1 MARTP
6 KIGEDRREQII
17 DAAMRVFGQKGFAKA
32 TNKDIAREAG
42 ITAGLIYHYFKSK
55 EDLLGVVIEE
65 RSPLQLLT
73 SLPAQTFALPPE
85 QFFRFLLIRVLNFVE
100 EEQFVSLLRVVLSEA
115 LHGDNEYFLQVAPMI
130 LQRALGFI
138 ERYLTAQIASG
149 AIRQGDTRLA
159 AQVLL
164 GSMIGFVLRRQVLRD
179 ALALQYTHEEIVEA
193 IVDTG
198 LKGLSPR

>member
-6 KIGEDRREQII
+6 KIVEDRREQII
-17 DAAMRVFGQKGFAKA
+17 DAAMRAFAQKGFAKA

-55 EDLLGVVIEE
+55 EDLLGAVIEE

-73 SLPAQTFALPPE
+73 ALPAQAFELPPE
-85 QFFRFLLIRVLNFVE
+85 QFFRFLLIRVLNIVE
-100 EEQFVSLLRVVLSEA
+100 EEKFVSLLRVVVSEA
-115 LHGDNEYFLQVAPMI
+115 LHGSNEYVIQVAPI
-130 LQRALGFI
+130 VLQRALGFI
-138 ERYLTAQIASG
+138 EKYIDAQIASG
-149 AIRQGDTRLA
+149 ALRQVDSTLA

-164 GSMIGFVLRRQVLRD
+164 GAMIGFVLRRQILHD
-179 ALALQYTHEEIVEA
+179 AIALQYTHEEIVEV
-193 IVDTG
+193 IVDTT